1 MFLSRLTRYAS
12 YFQPQKPFNKTTLKA
27 SFHIKPP
34 NYDEKN
40 EKNHPSPPPVQHLE
54 KPPVS
59 DTIVP
64 TPMAT
69 AFHNMF
75 DDSFT
80 SSWTMVRKVT
90 KNGFITTNG
99 LYIRGPVILLN
110 GEIFLWDV
118 PQGVGFGHGKDRLG
132 GVFDGWKED
141 FLKIYEIITPKPE
154 LLIFGTGKTFVP
166 IPIEIRN
173 YIHKLGMQIDS
184 LDTDNAVSTF
194 KILVEEGRNVS
205 TVLLPIRPTS
215 ARTGKPLI

>member
-1 MFLSRLTRYAS
+1 MFLSRLTR
-12 YFQPQKPFNKTTLKA
+12 
-27 SFHIKPP
+27 FHIKPP

-80 SSWTMVRKVT
+80 SSWTMENDDEETSFHIKPPNYDE
-90 KNGFITTNG
+90 KNEKNHPSPP
-99 LYIRGPVILLN
+99 PVQHLEKPPVSDTI
-110 GEIFLWDV
+110 V
-118 PQGVGFGHGKDRLG
+118 PTPMANGVGFGYGKDKLG

-141 FLKIYEIITPKPE
+141 FLKIYETITPKP
-154 LLIFGTGKTFVP
+154 
-166 IPIEIRN
+166 
-173 YIHKLGMQIDS
+173 
-184 LDTDNAVSTF
+184 
-194 KILVEEGRNVS
+194 GRNVS